1 MNLIIDIG
9 NTRTKVGV
17 FSGEKLLKKG
27 TLDKKWT
34 IADLDNWLGKK
45 SIKYTAVSTTAGI
58 EHKVEKTLNQ
68 RYRYLKLTH
77 ETAIP
82 IKNLYKT
89 PETLGRDRLAVAVAA
104 AGLFP
109 KQNCLIIDA
118 GTCITYD
125 FIDKKKNYHG
135 GSITP
140 GIEMRLK
147 AMNAYTANLPL
158 VKRRKLSFPIG
169 KDTVTSI
176 RTGAQIGATMEIE
189 GMIRHYQELYGR
201 LQILITGG
209 DAKYFVNNLK
219 TQIFVSPNLVLLG
232 LNKILNYNVRLLE
245 KI

>member
-17 FSGEKLLKKG
+17 FSGEKLLKRG
-27 TLDKKWT
+27 VLDKDWS
-34 IADLDNWLGKK
+34 IEVLDEWLGNRK
-45 SIKYTAVSTTAGI
+45 IKNVAVSTTAGLDGAI
-58 EHKVEKTLNQ
+58 EQILEQ
-68 RYRYLKLTH
+68 RYHYLRLTH
-77 ETAIP
+77 KTPVP
-82 IKNLYKT
+82 IRNLYKT
-89 PETLGRDRLAVAVAA
+89 PATLGRDRLSVAVAA
-104 AGLFP
+104 AELFP
-109 KQNCLIIDA
+109 NKNCLIIDA

-147 AMNAYTANLPL
+147 AMNAFTANLPL
-158 VKRRKLSFPIG
+158 VKRKNLNQSIG

-176 RTGAQIGATMEIE
+176 RTGAQLGATMEIE
-189 GMIRHYQELYGR
+189 GMIRHYKENYGR

-232 LNKILNYNVRLLE
+232 LNKILIYNVRRLE